1 MAKAEWG
8 IGVRGKW
15 WSYKRVILIACSVN
29 VVVALYFLSTLFWS
43 LSSYSDGVSHNAV
56 KYTPDQ
62 IRKMSESIRIR
73 RASQPVD
80 LIKLVKELDKEF
92 FTVEIVELPPNLK
105 RKVIDDVL
113 QRFRE
118 LNGTASLSEQRDAVE
133 HWRKEKL
140 MEIRDLR
147 RGNNFS
153 SSSFSQEDAG
163 ILLKVLES
171 DWEDLLESIGLWI
184 PTEVIHGEHDD
195 KPEGEPEFDED
206 VIPGRPLPAEC
217 RTEIHTDYGGMAVR
231 WGLTHHKDSAAD
243 CCQACLDQAK
253 NAKPDAMKCNIWVY
267 CPSETGCFSP
277 DIYEH
282 KYQECWLKFA
292 ETPKVTFKDQYSE
305 SYRASHPTA
314 PLMVPWVSG
323 VIAT

>member
-15 WSYKRVILIACSVN
+15 WSYKRVIVIACSLN
-29 VVVALYFLSTLFWS
+29 VVVALYFLSTLFSS
-43 LSSYSDGVSHNAV
+43 LSSYSDTVSRNVV

-62 IRKMSESIRIR
+62 ISKMAESIRIR
-73 RASQPVD
+73 RASEPVE
-80 LIKLVKELDKEF
+80 LIELVKELNMELFKAD
-92 FTVEIVELPPNLK
+92 IVELPRSLK
-105 RKVIDDVL
+105 RKVIDDIL

-118 LNGTASLSEQRDAVE
+118 FNGTSSLREQRDAVE
-133 HWRKEKL
+133 SWRKQKL
-140 MEIRDLR
+140 TEIKNINDGINL
-147 RGNNFS
+147 S
-153 SSSFSQEDAG
+153 TSSFSLEEAG

-184 PTEVIHGEHDD
+184 PNEVIHKEHDD
-195 KPEGEPEFDED
+195 KPEGEPDFDED
-206 VIPGRPLPAEC
+206 IIPGRPLPPEC

-243 CCQACLDQAK
+243 CCEACLDQAK
-253 NAKPDAMKCNIWVY
+253 NAKPDAMRCNIWVY
-267 CPSETGCFSP
+267 CPSETGCYSP

-292 ETPKVTFKDQYSE
+292 ETPRVSFKGQYSE
-305 SYRASHPTA
+305 SYREAHPTA
-314 PLMVPWVSG
+314 PLIVPWVSG
-323 VIAT
+323 VIAA